1 VIKVRGKSRKVPA
14 KLSPTDVAFL
24 AALAPD
30 RYIWGGAVL
39 FAEWEDWNLLDGSYF
54 CFISLST
61 IGFGD
66 IVPGDKIYYGQ
77 GLELSFIFCSMYLM
91 LGESAPRAFSGGYR
105 SRMESRVC
113 SWSLISKVDPSLG
126 ETSELEAPF
135 EEQNRARFSNRARL
149 WRQTEKIGSFFSSSP
164 PFPLPR
170 RKNPIAGGFSARR
183 EDNHFKRDQLQSSKS
198 GNAIALAANGASS
211 PFQSIADRW
220 ADFSRGY
227 SSECSRVL

>member
-91 LGESAPRAFSGGYR
+91 LGESASRAFSGGYR

-135 EEQNRARFSNRARL
+135 EEQNRARFENRARL
-149 WRQTEKIGSFFSSSP
+149 WRQTEKIGSFFRPPPLSP
-164 PFPLPR
+164 PAEEKSDCRGIF
-170 RKNPIAGGFSARR
+170 GEARR
-183 EDNHFKRDQLQSSKS
+183 QS
-198 GNAIALAANGASS
+198 
-211 PFQSIADRW
+211 F
-220 ADFSRGY
+220 
-227 SSECSRVL
+227 